1 MIQGIWDLLV
11 SRHPVVT
18 AYVFVLGACIGS
30 FANACAYR
38 IPREIGLSDER
49 SFCPLCGTKIRW
61 FHNIPIFSW
70 LWLRGRCADCGG
82 RISVLYP
89 LVEVMGGVLFAML
102 YARHG
107 LPMATA
113 YWVLT
118 GMLLVGMR
126 TDIEWQIIPDRVT
139 LGGFGAGVAF
149 SAALPRLHG
158 AADTFG
164 GLKAALIGATVCA
177 AGLYMVAWLGTRLL
191 KKEAMGL
198 GDVKLMLCFG
208 AFLGW
213 QGGIFSAMAGSV
225 VGAVLGVGF
234 LWASGRKWGTF
245 MAIPFGPPLMVG
257 AWFWL
262 LGGRE
267 AWNIYFADAEALAFL
282 LAP

>member
-1 MIQGIWDLLV
+1 MIGGIWDLLV

-49 SFCPLCGTKIRW
+49 SFCPLCGARIRW
-61 FHNIPIFSW
+61 SHNIPICSW

-89 LVEVMGGVLFAML
+89 IVELLGGVLFAAL

-107 LPMATA
+107 LPLASA

-118 GMLLVGMR
+118 GMLLIGMR

-139 LGGFGAGVAF
+139 LGGFAAGVAF
-149 SAALPRLHG
+149 SAVLPGLHG
-158 AADTFG
+158 ADDALAG
-164 GLKAALIGATVCA
+164 VKAAVIGGAVCA
-177 AGLYMVAWLGTRLL
+177 ASLYLVAWLGTRML

-213 QGGIFSAMAGSV
+213 QGGVFSAMAGSV
-225 VGAVLGVGF
+225 LGAVLGVGC
-234 LWASGRKWGTF
+234 LWVSGRKWGTF
-245 MAIPFGPPLMVG
+245 MAIPFGPPLMLG
-257 AWFWL
+257 AWIWM

-267 AWNIYFADAEALAFL
+267 GWNAYLSDAEALSFL